1 MSGFLLSRG
10 LGGSASSL
18 MSIGFIGAVGKIV
31 RGGSRFAKKAIV
43 ELSETIKISVM
54 LINTNGKELSKPI
67 FNNMS
72 KVYNTTSDIFIRAI
86 PKTMIGR
93 KSRNIKVTANL
104 RNNYE

>member
-1 MSGFLLSRG
+1 MSGFSVSRG

-18 MSIGFIGAVGKIV
+18 MSIGFIGSVSKIV

-43 ELSETIKISVM
+43 ELTVM

-72 KVYNTTSDIFIRAI
+72 KVYNSTSDIFIRAI

-93 KSRNIKVTANL
+93 KSRKIKVTANL
-104 RNNYE
+104 RNKDE